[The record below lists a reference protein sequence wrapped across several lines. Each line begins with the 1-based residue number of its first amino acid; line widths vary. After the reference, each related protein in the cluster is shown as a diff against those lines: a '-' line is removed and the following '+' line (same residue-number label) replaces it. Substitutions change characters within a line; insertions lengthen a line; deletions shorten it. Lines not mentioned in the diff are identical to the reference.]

1 MAVEGFLGKILTLLE
16 DIVVE
21 VGQDGTV
28 EAHGVFYQEYHLHAC
43 LPDIVLQVHLILY
56 ELDDGEDEVG
66 VAQPAEYV
74 IEDAEVFVLHT
85 LGDAVGERG
94 EYHAV
99 DIRELAL
106 DIARHIEGIVVGIA
120 RHTDDEVDDGGAQYL
135 GCLFGGRYLGEGWG
149 VTESQL
155 HILIIYLLLDASII
169 F

>member
-1 MAVEGFLGKILTLLE
+1 MAVEGFLGKILALLE
-16 DIVVE
+16 DIAVE

-43 LPDIVLQVHLILY
+43 LPDIVLQVHLILN
-56 ELDDGEDEVG
+56 ELDDGEDEIG

-74 IEDAEVFVLHT
+74 IEDAEVFVLHS

-99 DIRELAL
+99 DIWELAL
-106 DIARHIEGIVVGIA
+106 DIARHIEGIVVGIS
-120 RHTDDEVDDGGAQYL
+120 RHTDDEVDDGGSQYL
-135 GCLFGGRYLGEGWG
+135 GSLFGGGDLGEGWG

-155 HILIIYLLLDASII
+155 HIFIIYLLLDASII